1 MSGKLIPYLNPVD
14 HPLVYR
20 NPLPQPI
27 PLVAPLSLED
37 SPMELARQPRQMTPP
52 YPQPLPPHMQSH
64 PRSNMTENYSH
75 MMSSQPHTMCAFPE
89 PPVRSVYCMPAP
101 YNQINGQK
109 YQTIVYA
116 YGQSRP
122 YMM

>member
-1 MSGKLIPYLNPVD
+1 MSAEVM
-14 HPLVYR
+14 
-20 NPLPQPI
+20 
-27 PLVAPLSLED
+27 
-37 SPMELARQPRQMTPP
+37 SPHRSMG
-52 YPQPLPPHMQSH
+52 PPHMMA
-64 PRSNMTENYSH
+64 P
-75 MMSSQPHTMCAFPE
+75 QPHTMCAFPE

-109 YQTIVYA
+109 YQTLVYA